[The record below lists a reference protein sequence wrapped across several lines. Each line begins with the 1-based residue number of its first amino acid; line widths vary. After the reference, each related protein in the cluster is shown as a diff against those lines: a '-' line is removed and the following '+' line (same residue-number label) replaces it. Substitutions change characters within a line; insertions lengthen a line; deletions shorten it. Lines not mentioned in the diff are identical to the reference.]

1 MFLLVCAIDPT
12 RYTIQF
18 TKKMPAVLEDYQK
31 NFLDLAV
38 ESQALKFGSFKL
50 KSGRVSP
57 YLFNLGLF
65 NTGKLLSNLATA
77 YAIAIIQSDL
87 KFDVIFGPAYK
98 GIPLASIVCVKL
110 AEIGGSKFQD
120 VQYAFNRKEAKDH
133 GEGGNIV
140 GASLEGKRI
149 LIIDDV
155 MTAGTAINEAFEIIA
170 QNNGQVVGSI
180 IALDRQEVVST
191 EDREG
196 LSATQSV
203 SKRFGIP
210 VLNIVSLTHIIN
222 YLDGR
227 ISPEEKKEIEEYR
240 QTYGVL

>member
-1 MFLLVCAIDPT
+1 
-12 RYTIQF
+12 
-18 TKKMPAVLEDYQK
+18 MPAVLEDYQK
-31 NFLDLAV
+31 NFLELAI
-38 ESQALKFGSFKL
+38 ESQALRFGNFTL
-50 KSGRVSP
+50 KSGRQSP
-57 YLFNLGLF
+57 YFFNLGLF

-140 GASLEGKRI
+140 GASLEDKRI

-155 MTAGTAINEAFEIIA
+155 MTAGTAINEAFEIIGNA
-170 QNNGQVVGSI
+170 GGQVVGTI
-180 IALDRQEVVST
+180 IALDRQEVVNL
-191 EDREG
+191 DDKDK
-196 LSATQSV
+196 LSATAAV
-203 SKRFGIP
+203 SKKYNIP
-210 VLNIVSLTHIIN
+210 VLNIVSLSHVIS
-222 YLDGR
+222 YLESRMGAD
-227 ISPEEKKEIEEYR
+227 EKNKIEEYL
-240 QTYGVL
+240 QVYGA

>member
-1 MFLLVCAIDPT
+1 
-12 RYTIQF
+12 
-18 TKKMPAVLEDYQK
+18 MPAVLEDYQK

-38 ESQALKFGSFKL
+38 ESQALRFGSFTL
-50 KSGRVSP
+50 KSGRKSP
-57 YLFNLGLF
+57 YFFNLGLF

-98 GIPLASIVCVKL
+98 GIPLAAIVCVKL

-120 VQYAFNRKEAKDH
+120 IQYAFNRKEAKDH

-155 MTAGTAINEAFEIIA
+155 MTAGTAINEAFQIIA
-170 QNNGQVVGSI
+170 QANGQVVGSI

-191 EDREG
+191 DDREG

-203 SKRFGIP
+203 SKRYGIP

-227 ISPEEKKEIEEYR
+227 ISPEEKKEIEQYR

>member
-1 MFLLVCAIDPT
+1 
-12 RYTIQF
+12 
-18 TKKMPAVLEDYQK
+18 MPAVLEDYQK

-38 ESQALKFGSFKL
+38 ESQALRFGQFTL
-50 KSGRVSP
+50 KSGRTSP
-57 YLFNLGLF
+57 YFFNLGLF

-87 KFDVIFGPAYK
+87 RFDVIFGPAYK

-120 VQYAFNRKEAKDH
+120 IRYAFNRKEAKDH
-133 GEGGNIV
+133 GEGGSIV
-140 GASLEGKRI
+140 GATLEGRRI

-155 MTAGTAINEAFEIIA
+155 MTAGTAINEAFEIISS
-170 QNNGQVVGSI
+170 NKGQTVGCI

-203 SKRFGIP
+203 SKKYGIP
-210 VLNIVSLTHIIN
+210 VLNIVSLTHIIQ

-227 ISPEEKKEIEEYR
+227 ISPEDKKDIEEYR
-240 QTYGVL
+240 NKYGV

>member
-1 MFLLVCAIDPT
+1 
-12 RYTIQF
+12 
-18 TKKMPAVLEDYQK
+18 MPAVLEDYQK

-38 ESQALKFGSFKL
+38 ESKALRFGTFTL
-50 KSGRVSP
+50 KSGRKSP
-57 YLFNLGLF
+57 YFFNLGLF

-140 GASLEGKRI
+140 GATLENKRI

-155 MTAGTAINEAFEIIA
+155 MTAGTAINEAFEIIGA
-170 QNNGQVVGSI
+170 AKGQVVGSI

-203 SKRFGIP
+203 SKRYGIP

>member
-1 MFLLVCAIDPT
+1 
-12 RYTIQF
+12 
-18 TKKMPAVLEDYQK
+18 MPAVLEDYQK

-38 ESQALKFGSFKL
+38 ESKALKFGSFKL
-50 KSGRVSP
+50 KSGRISP
-57 YLFNLGLF
+57 YFFNLGLF

-87 KFDVIFGPAYK
+87 RFDVIFGPAYK

-120 VQYAFNRKEAKDH
+120 VEYAFNRKEAKDH

-140 GASLEGKRI
+140 GASLEGKRV

-155 MTAGTAINEAFEIIA
+155 MTAGTAINEAFDIIA
-170 QNNGQVVGSI
+170 SNQGQVVGSI

-203 SKRFGIP
+203 SKKFGIP

-227 ISPEEKKEIEEYR
+227 ISPEERKEIEEYR

>member
-1 MFLLVCAIDPT
+1 MPT
-12 RYTIQF
+12 
-18 TKKMPAVLEDYQK
+18 VLEDYQK

-38 ESQALKFGSFKL
+38 ESQALRFGQFTL
-50 KSGRVSP
+50 KSGRTSP
-57 YLFNLGLF
+57 YFFNLGLF

-87 KFDVIFGPAYK
+87 RFDVIFGPAYK

-120 VQYAFNRKEAKDH
+120 IRYAFNRKEAKDH
-133 GEGGNIV
+133 GEGGSIV
-140 GASLEGKRI
+140 GATLEGRRI

-170 QNNGQVVGSI
+170 SNKGQTVGCI

-203 SKRFGIP
+203 SKKYGIP
-210 VLNIVSLTHIIN
+210 VLNIVSLSHIIQ

-227 ISPEEKKEIEEYR
+227 ISPEDRKDIEEYR
-240 QTYGVL
+240 NKYGV

>member
-1 MFLLVCAIDPT
+1 
-12 RYTIQF
+12 
-18 TKKMPAVLEDYQK
+18 MPAVLEDYQK
-31 NFLDLAV
+31 NFLELAI
-38 ESQALKFGSFKL
+38 ECQALRFGDFTL
-50 KSGRVSP
+50 KSGRQSP
-57 YLFNLGLF
+57 YFFNLGLF

-140 GASLEGKRI
+140 GASLEDKRI

-155 MTAGTAINEAFEIIA
+155 MTAGTAINEAFDVIGNA
-170 QNNGQVVGSI
+170 GGKVVGTI
-180 IALDRQEVVST
+180 IALDRQEVVNL
-191 EDREG
+191 EDKDK
-196 LSATQSV
+196 LSATAAV
-203 SKRFGIP
+203 SKKYNIP
-210 VLNIVSLTHIIN
+210 VLHIVNLSHVIS
-222 YLDGR
+222 YLETRMGAD
-227 ISPEEKKEIEEYR
+227 EKNKIEEYL
-240 QTYGVL
+240 QVYGA

>member
-1 MFLLVCAIDPT
+1 
-12 RYTIQF
+12 
-18 TKKMPAVLEDYQK
+18 MPAVLEDYQK
-31 NFLDLAV
+31 NFLELAI
-38 ESQALKFGSFKL
+38 ECEALRFGSFTL
-50 KSGRVSP
+50 KSGRQSP
-57 YLFNLGLF
+57 YFFNLGLF

-140 GASLEGKRI
+140 GASLEDKRI

-155 MTAGTAINEAFEIIA
+155 MTAGTAINEAFEIIGTA
-170 QNNGQVVGSI
+170 GGQVVGTI
-180 IALDRQEVVST
+180 IALDRQEVVNL
-191 EDREG
+191 EDKDK
-196 LSATQSV
+196 LSATATV
-203 SKRFGIP
+203 SKKYNIP
-210 VLNIVSLTHIIN
+210 VLNIVSLSHVIS
-222 YLDGR
+222 YLESRMGAD
-227 ISPEEKKEIEEYR
+227 EKNKIEEYLR
-240 QTYGVL
+240 VYGA

>member
-1 MFLLVCAIDPT
+1 M
-12 RYTIQF
+12 
-18 TKKMPAVLEDYQK
+18 LEDYQK

-38 ESQALKFGSFKL
+38 ECKALTFGSFTL

-57 YLFNLGLF
+57 YFFNLGFF

-110 AEIGGSKFQD
+110 AEIGGSKFQNI
-120 VQYAFNRKEAKDH
+120 QYSFNRKEAKDH

-140 GASLEGKRI
+140 GASLNNKRV

-155 MTAGTAINEAFEIIA
+155 MTAGTAINEAFEIIGKA
-170 QNNGQVVGSI
+170 NGTVVGSI
-180 IALDRQEVVST
+180 IALDRQEIVDTTTSQN
-191 EDREG
+191 G
-196 LSATQSV
+196 LSATQAV
-203 SKRFGIP
+203 SQRYGIP
-210 VLNIVSLTHIIN
+210 VLSIVSLSHVIN
-222 YLDGR
+222 YLDGK
-227 ISPEEKKEIEEYR
+227 ITKEEKSKIEEYR
-240 QTYGVL
+240 QTYGA

>member
-1 MFLLVCAIDPT
+1 
-12 RYTIQF
+12 
-18 TKKMPAVLEDYQK
+18 MPAVLEDYQK

-38 ESQALKFGSFKL
+38 ESQALTFGQYTL
-50 KSGRVSP
+50 KSGRKSP
-57 YLFNLGLF
+57 YFFNLGLF

-87 KFDVIFGPAYK
+87 RFDVIFGPAYK

-120 VQYAFNRKEAKDH
+120 IRYAFNRKEAKDH

-140 GASLEGKRI
+140 GATLEGRRV

-170 QNNGQVVGSI
+170 SNKGLTVGCI
-180 IALDRQEVVST
+180 IALDRQEVIST
-191 EDREG
+191 DDREG
-196 LSATQSV
+196 LSATQAV
-203 SKRFGIP
+203 SKRYGIP
-210 VLNIVSLTHIIN
+210 VLNIVSLSHIIQ

-227 ISPEEKKEIEEYR
+227 ISPEDKKDIEEYR
-240 QTYGVL
+240 NQYGV

>member
-1 MFLLVCAIDPT
+1 MPT
-12 RYTIQF
+12 
-18 TKKMPAVLEDYQK
+18 VLEDYQK
-31 NFLDLAV
+31 NFLDLAI
-38 ESQALKFGSFKL
+38 ESQALRFGSFKL

-57 YLFNLGLF
+57 YFFNLGLF

-87 KFDVIFGPAYK
+87 KFEVIFGPAYK

-120 VQYAFNRKEAKDH
+120 VQYAFNRKETKTH

-170 QNNGQVVGSI
+170 AAQGQVVGSI

-191 EDREG
+191 DDREG

-203 SKRFGIP
+203 SKRYGIP
-210 VLNIVSLTHIIN
+210 VLSIVSLTHIIN

-227 ISPEEKKEIEEYR
+227 ITPEEKREIEQYR
-240 QTYGVL
+240 QTYGV

>member
-1 MFLLVCAIDPT
+1 
-12 RYTIQF
+12 
-18 TKKMPAVLEDYQK
+18 MPSVLEDYQK
-31 NFLDLAV
+31 NFLELAI
-38 ESQALKFGSFKL
+38 ESKALRFGEFTL

-57 YLFNLGLF
+57 YFFNLGLF

-87 KFDVIFGPAYK
+87 KFEVIFGPAYK

-120 VQYAFNRKEAKDH
+120 VKYAFNRKEAKDH
-133 GEGGNIV
+133 GEGGSIV
-140 GASLEGKRI
+140 GASLKDQKV

-155 MTAGTAINEAFEIIA
+155 TAGTAINEAFEIIA
-170 QNNGQVVGSI
+170 KEQGKVVGSI
-180 IALDRQEVVST
+180 IALDRQEVVNT
-191 EDREG
+191 DDPEA

-203 SKRFGIP
+203 SKRYGIP
-210 VLNIVSLTHIIN
+210 VLSIVSLTNIIS

-227 ISPEEKKEIEEYR
+227 ISLDEREKMEHYR
-240 QTYGVL
+240 QTYGAKSQ

>member
-57 YLFNLGLF
+57 YFFNLGLF

>member
-1 MFLLVCAIDPT
+1 MFLLVCAVDPT
-12 RYTIQF
+12 RYTTQF

-57 YLFNLGLF
+57 YFFNLGLF

>member
-1 MFLLVCAIDPT
+1 
-12 RYTIQF
+12 
-18 TKKMPAVLEDYQK
+18 MPAVLEDYQK

-57 YLFNLGLF
+57 YFFNLGLF